1 MGCFALDSS
10 FLSFYTQN
18 TRMFCLSTH
27 SFLLVPNL
35 SKMSHYLGFRLFFLS
50 ENLFSTFIVISTFI
64 VRFKNGFTKNTLFYQ
79 FHPPFQL
86 FQALAFPSLVTVLN
100 AMLAILY
107 GCHLIIFNDAS
118 RICCVIKISREKCAE
133 RLHLMECFVEE
144 RD

>member
-1 MGCFALDSS
+1 MFRLGLFISV
-10 FLSFYTQN
+10 FLYSEYSYV
-18 TRMFCLSTH
+18 LPTH
-27 SFLLVPNL
+27 SFLLVRNL

-100 AMLAILY
+100 DDACNSLRLS
-107 GCHLIIFNDAS
+107 FNY
-118 RICCVIKISREKCAE
+118 
-133 RLHLMECFVEE
+133 L
-144 RD
+144 